1 MKKWFQALART
12 RQLIADGFRTLVGS
26 PRIDSRSLEEF
37 EELLIKADVAPRLAA
52 QMLEDVRRNG
62 TGDSL
67 SGRLEKAML
76 DLLGP
81 TTAFDWTF
89 TETPRVV
96 LLVGINGSGKTTTAA
111 KLASLAQQHGR
122 RVLLAAADT
131 FRAAGTDQL
140 RIWAERVGCE
150 CVSGLRG
157 SDAAAVAFDAVK
169 AALSRNLDLVLIDT
183 AGRMHTRQPLMDE
196 LRKVHKTLGKCLP
209 GAPHEVWM
217 VVDAAL
223 GNNALSQ
230 VKHFHEVI
238 PLTGVI
244 VAKLDGSSKAG
255 FLLGLRKELGV
266 SIRFAGLGEGMDDLE
281 AFSPGEYVRAL
292 LGIGESGGEG
302 GS

>member
-12 RQLIADGFRTLVGS
+12 RQLIADGFRSLVGS
-26 PRIDSRSLEEF
+26 ARIDSRSLEEF
-37 EELLIKADVAPRLAA
+37 EELLIKADVPPRMAA

-62 TGDSL
+62 SGASL

-81 TTAFDWTF
+81 TAAFDWTF
-89 TETPRVV
+89 TDTPRVV

-111 KLASLAQQHGR
+111 KLASLAKQHGR

-150 CVSGLRG
+150 CVSGVQG

-169 AALSRNLDLVLIDT
+169 AALSRQLDLVLIDT

-230 VKHFHEVI
+230 VKHFHAVI

-266 SIRFAGLGEGMDDLE
+266 AIRFAGLGEGMNDLE
-281 AFSPGEYVRAL
+281 AFSPADYVQAL
-292 LGIGESGGEG
+292 LGIGESAGEG